1 VIDRI
6 EDQIIDESGN
16 DTVRAAIDYEIGEGI
31 ENLELI
37 GLLDLSGAGNDGA
50 NKLVGNSGDNELDG
64 REGADTL
71 TGGDGDD
78 GFVIGDVRSG
88 LDVITDF
95 GKGDDVIFLDALDLG
110 LFNPDALRGY
120 SGVVAEAD
128 FESVSKRGQESDQ
141 ALFVFDQST
150 SILSMVEG
158 DDYLELVAIEGPRSD
173 DLLSSDLYVLL

>member
-1 VIDRI
+1 
-6 EDQIIDESGN
+6 
-16 DTVRAAIDYEIGEGI
+16 
-31 ENLELI
+31 LI

-95 GKGDDVIFLDALDLG
+95 GRGDDVIFLDALDLG
-110 LFNPDALRGY
+110 LFNPDTLTGY
-120 SGVVAEAD
+120 NGVVKETD
-128 FESVSKRGQESDQ
+128 FEAVSRKGLESDD
-141 ALFVFDQST
+141 AMFVFDQST
-150 SILSMVEG
+150 HLLSMVDG
-158 DDYLELVAIEGPRSD
+158 SGYLDLVQVEGPGSE
-173 DLLSSDLYVLL
+173 DLVSSDLYVLL